1 MTSFGEQQA
10 RIPPAAIVGATA
22 IAVMG
27 GLAVA
32 AGRGVVAIALAS
44 IPLALFV
51 VPRVSRAAGL
61 PRGYFSIE
69 VPVVLLLLST
79 LVFRIRGAEALSDDP
94 LDSAAMY
101 RLACIGGAALLG
113 WLTLLRE
120 PAAAEPVRTP
130 PPVFLYGAYVAVV
143 FLGAPLSLNLP
154 LTAYRGLELMV
165 GLLVVVA
172 AVQYG
177 GRDAIL
183 RLERAVYAFLVL
195 LILSVWAGVLLFPGE
210 AVFRD
215 VSPIPFQIQGLYP
228 AVSPNG
234 VGETG
239 AILFLWSLGVRVS
252 GRSVGRWNTA
262 FITLGLVTLVA
273 GQYRTGYLACAAA
286 LTLLLV
292 ARGRRAL
299 AIVAAAS
306 VLAAAVWSGSAITN
320 AAEPY
325 VLRGQSLEQA
335 EQLSGRIHLWQQA
348 LPVWR
353 ESPVLGKG
361 LLTGTRFEVLAP
373 LGFTTVSTIHGTW
386 VEALVG
392 TGVVGV
398 VLLAAF
404 LLALW
409 RASLADLL
417 GRSALVYPALLVV
430 FFTVRS
436 ITGPS
441 FEVFGVAMVLL
452 LMLVYRLALAADEE
466 RSRAARPGA

>member
-1 MTSFGEQQA
+1 
-10 RIPPAAIVGATA
+10 
-22 IAVMG
+22 MG

-32 AGRGVVAIALAS
+32 AGQGGVAIALAA
-44 IPLALFV
+44 IPLVLFV

-69 VPVVLLLLST
+69 VPVALLLLST
-79 LVFRIRGAEALSDDP
+79 LVFRIRGAEALADDP

-101 RLACIGGAALLG
+101 RLACVGGAALLG
-113 WLTLLRE
+113 WLTLLRQ
-120 PAAAEPVRTP
+120 PATSEHVRTP
-130 PPVFLYGAYVAVV
+130 PAVLLYGLYVAVV

-154 LTAYRGLELMV
+154 LTAYRGLELLV

-172 AVQYG
+172 AVHYG
-177 GRDAIL
+177 GRDAIH
-183 RLERAVYAFLVL
+183 RLERTMYAFLIL
-195 LILSVWAGVLLFPGE
+195 LIVSIWIGVLLFPGE
-210 AVFRD
+210 AVYRD

-228 AVSPNG
+228 AVSSNG

-239 AILFLWSLGVRVS
+239 AILFLWSLGARVS

-262 FITLGLVTLVA
+262 FIALGLVTLIA

-299 AIVAAAS
+299 ALVAAAA
-306 VLAAAVWSGSAITN
+306 VLAAAFWSGSAIKG

-335 EQLSGRIHLWQQA
+335 EQLSGRIHLWEQS

-353 ESPVLGKG
+353 ESPILGKG

-398 VLLAAF
+398 ALLAAF
-404 LLALW
+404 VLAVW

-417 GRSALVYPALLVV
+417 RRNGLVYPALIVV
-430 FFTVRS
+430 FVSVRS
-436 ITGPS
+436 ITGPT
-441 FEVFGVAMVLL
+441 FEVFGVTMVLM
-452 LMLVYRLALAADEE
+452 LMLVYRVALAADDEK
-466 RSRAARPGA
+466 SGSARPDA

>member
-1 MTSFGEQQA
+1 
-10 RIPPAAIVGATA
+10 
-22 IAVMG
+22 
-27 GLAVA
+27 
-32 AGRGVVAIALAS
+32 VVAIALAS

-273 GQYRTGYLACAAA
+273 GQYRTGWRAGGAHWRSWPRPRSSRRQSGAARRSRTRRSRTCFA
-286 LTLLLV
+286 V
-292 ARGRRAL
+292 RASSRPSSSRGGFT
-299 AIVAAAS
+299 
-306 VLAAAVWSGSAITN
+306 SGSRRF
-320 AAEPY
+320 P
-325 VLRGQSLEQA
+325 
-335 EQLSGRIHLWQQA
+335 SGGSHPFSA
-348 LPVWR
+348 
-353 ESPVLGKG
+353 
-361 LLTGTRFEVLAP
+361 
-373 LGFTTVSTIHGTW
+373 
-386 VEALVG
+386 
-392 TGVVGV
+392 
-398 VLLAAF
+398 
-404 LLALW
+404 
-409 RASLADLL
+409 RAC
-417 GRSALVYPALLVV
+417 
-430 FFTVRS
+430 
-436 ITGPS
+436 
-441 FEVFGVAMVLL
+441 
-452 LMLVYRLALAADEE
+452 
-466 RSRAARPGA
+466 